1 MNVSIAYS
9 RRSIGTLKHSVKPR
23 PPHMS
28 PSCSASSGAL
38 NAGSK
43 RAAAK
48 NKMRLST
55 SRFTGSW
62 T

>member
-9 RRSIGTLKHSVKPR
+9 RRSIGTLKHSVHPR
-23 PPHMS
+23 PRHMS
-28 PSCSASSGAL
+28 PSCSASMADA

-48 NKMRLST
+48 NKMRSST